1 MTKNEIIDAV
11 VDSTDLTRS
20 QAVQAFQTIIDTI
33 SDSLVSGSDIFIWH
47 FGTIKVVT
55 QAPRKARDIF
65 NNKLI
70 DVPAKRTVRFKPSPE
85 LVKRMK

>member
-33 SDSLVSGSDIFIWH
+33 SDSLVSGSDIF
-47 FGTIKVVT
+47 
-55 QAPRKARDIF
+55 